1 VSSADVRDEVRA
13 RYARATQSVT
23 DPEGRTALQ
32 MLDGDSCCAP
42 AQAASATSAGDNVS
56 CCGGKEVDV
65 AFGAGLYSAAEQGE
79 LPAEAVAASL
89 GCGNPMMVAELRAG
103 ETVLD
108 LGSGGGSDVLLSSRR
123 VGAGGFAY
131 GVDMTDDM
139 LTLARANA
147 AKAGVTNVEF
157 LRGLI
162 EEVPCP
168 TV

>member
-1 VSSADVRDEVRA
+1 MSSADVRDEVRA

-89 GCGNPMMVAELRAG
+89 GCGNPMMVPNC
-103 ETVLD
+103 V
-108 LGSGGGSDVLLSSRR
+108 
-123 VGAGGFAY
+123 
-131 GVDMTDDM
+131 
-139 LTLARANA
+139 LARRCWTWGLVA
-147 AKAGVTNVEF
+147 ASTCC
-157 LRGLI
+157 
-162 EEVPCP
+162 CP
-168 TV
+168 PVGSVRVASPTGST